1 MKTKKWKRWAALILG
16 PPLILIA
23 VHINFNVGLQKV
35 VHAEN
40 SVNPDATNSFSHAT
54 LIGDY
59 IDRIHDT
66 FFIDYDSILF
76 TPLYKL
82 ETYFFKKGQQGIQPD
97 NLGEEGVWWFL
108 VYGERYGFCKQG
120 REDESLLIINL
131 PPKKSWEIRMLVYNY
146 FLAITDGKI
155 KGIKFGKP
163 ISDSVHNFFQV
174 VFIKICDLYPR
185 EIDGKWIEKCW
196 DDRSLFEKQRTLY
209 MHFKEYIRSDPFLDT
224 HKLVQNNMH
233 VRLEHLIYHYLLEDN
248 SDNACGCL
256 LDDYLQIL
264 GSDNYRHQLIVNSEK
279 PTIRREEV
287 NIVLKKAAQVCAGKR
302 TFVLDVQKK
311 YKN

>member
-1 MKTKKWKRWAALILG
+1 MKIKKWKRWAAIILG

-23 VHINFNVGLQKV
+23 IHINFNVGLQKA

-108 VYGERYGFCKQG
+108 VYGERYGFCGQG
-120 REDESLLIINL
+120 RNDESLWIMNL
-131 PPKKSWEIRMLVYNY
+131 PKDESWKLRNLVYNY
-146 FLAITDGKI
+146 FLAITDRKI

-163 ISDSVHNFFQV
+163 VSGSVHNFFQA
-174 VFIKICDLYPR
+174 VFVDVDELYPR
-185 EIDGKWIEKCW
+185 EVDGEWLEEWW
-196 DDRSLFEKQRTLY
+196 DDRVFFEKQLVLY
-209 MHFKEYIRSDPFLDT
+209 LRYKEYIKSDPFLDS
-224 HKLVQNNMH
+224 HKNANRNMQ
-233 VRLEHLIYHYLLEDN
+233 RNLDFLIYHYLLKQN
-248 SDNACGCL
+248 TANACGGL

-264 GSDNYRHQLIVNSEK
+264 GKDDYRRQLIGTYGRSAPRVEDL
-279 PTIRREEV
+279 IG
-287 NIVLKKAAQVCAGKR
+287 VLEKAAQVCAGKKKYI
-302 TFVLDVQKK
+302 LDIQKK
-311 YKN
+311 YNY